1 MHEDRRKDELI
12 LDWDMNARGL
22 EQLFVICI
30 GFDAQITGT
39 ASSHVDR
46 LVHGGWLE
54 TIFQLGDAKSEMKA
68 AALRIVE
75 DS

>member
-30 GFDAQITGT
+30 GFDAQITGR
-39 ASSHVDR
+39 ASSHVD
-46 LVHGGWLE
+46 
-54 TIFQLGDAKSEMKA
+54 
-68 AALRIVE
+68 
-75 DS
+75 